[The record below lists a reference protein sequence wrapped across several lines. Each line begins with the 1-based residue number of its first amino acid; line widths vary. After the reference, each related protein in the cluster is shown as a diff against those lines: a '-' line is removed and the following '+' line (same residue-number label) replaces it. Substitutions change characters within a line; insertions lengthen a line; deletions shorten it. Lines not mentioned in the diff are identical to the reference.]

1 LEITANVSR
10 LTSLITVVALT
21 ILKDN
26 DVATVV
32 SIKFT
37 KDVIDVECTAFSIG
51 RHFDGVGGLGKV
63 LDQLLR
69 HHNFSLKS
77 FILFFK
83 FLLTNCQL

>member
-1 LEITANVSR
+1 M
-10 LTSLITVVALT
+10 T

-37 KDVIDVECTAFSIG
+37 KDVIDVECTVVSVWW
-51 RHFDGVGGLGKV
+51 HFNGVGRLGKV

-77 FILFFK
+77 FVLFFK
-83 FLLTNCQL
+83 FLLTDSLLYL